1 MAQGRWSGLGPWP
14 GLRKYLASS
23 AVQPAT
29 LPEMVFETQEED
41 VLVTVEEAPA
51 LEEELVIDLESLA
64 EPQAQEIR
72 ALEVAE
78 EKRRLEE
85 LVLRYAPFWTTPGG
99 RLAGGGGGPPG
110 GGPARPGEAHGA
122 GSGPEGGGGGGQ
134 GRKAGAPH
142 PAGGGPPPPSPPQE
156 AKAPWRRAS
165 AWRRRP

>member
-1 MAQGRWSGLGPWP
+1 MERARALALE
-14 GLRKYLASS
+14 LRKYLASS

-85 LVLRYAPFWTTPGG
+85 LVLRYAPFWTTPGRPPCG
-99 RLAGGGGGPPG
+99 RRW
-110 GGPARPGEAHGA
+110 RP
-122 GSGPEGGGGGGQ
+122 SW
-134 GRKAGAPH
+134 RRT
-142 PAGGGPPPPSPPQE
+142 SPP
-156 AKAPWRRAS
+156 WRSSRS
-165 AWRRRP
+165 WKRP